1 MNDLDKKEMIQTVYE
16 MLKNRSIHPS
26 GHFESSIP
34 TRRWH
39 ATHADLINVREPSRA
54 YPWSEMSACRSK
66 KYVKA
71 VQEKYN
77 CQTVEELRDTV

>member
-1 MNDLDKKEMIQTVYE
+1 MNDLDKNEMIQTVYE
-16 MLKNRSIHPS
+16 MLKNRSIHPA
-26 GHFESSIP
+26 GGFEASIS

-39 ATHADLINVREPSRA
+39 AKHSDLINVREPSRA
-54 YPWSEMSACRSK
+54 YPWSEMNACRSK

-77 CQTVEELRDTV
+77 CQTVAELRNAV